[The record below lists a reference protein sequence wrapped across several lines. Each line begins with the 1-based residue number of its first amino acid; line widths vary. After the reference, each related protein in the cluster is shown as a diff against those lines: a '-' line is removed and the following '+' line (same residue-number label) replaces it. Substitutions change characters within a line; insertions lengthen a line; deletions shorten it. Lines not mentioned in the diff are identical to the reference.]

1 MRRLAF
7 MFGVLVAVTFLAFS
21 AMNVIGDPLFNVVGF
36 YASVDCD
43 AVIAGEIEDVIG
55 TVAGTGIGE
64 CERVIEAREKY
75 HLDDTLP
82 VRYGHWIVGMVQGD
96 FGESYANQ
104 MPVSS
109 ILAERLPKSILLM
122 GMSVVI
128 ALGVSIPWGVAA
140 AYRANQRFDRVST
153 AVAFGLLS
161 IPGFALAIMLFYFFI
176 VRWQIFP
183 SRFMDDN
190 LLSRLHSLV
199 LPAASL
205 GLPLAAVYQRLLRTD
220 LITTLQEDFV
230 ITAKAKGL
238 SDRRIMFRH
247 VLRPSMFGMI
257 TVVGLNTAALIGGT
271 IIIESIFSIP
281 GFGRELYISAIR
293 DDNTVV
299 LAGVT
304 VLATAFVAI
313 NTAVDL
319 LYSYLDPR
327 VRRAG

>member
-1 MRRLAF
+1 
-7 MFGVLVAVTFLAFS
+7 
-21 AMNVIGDPLFNVVGF
+21 
-36 YASVDCD
+36 
-43 AVIAGEIEDVIG
+43 
-55 TVAGTGIGE
+55 
-64 CERVIEAREKY
+64 
-75 HLDDTLP
+75 
-82 VRYGHWIVGMVQGD
+82 MVQGD
-96 FGESYANQ
+96 FGDSYANQ

-109 ILAERLPKSILLM
+109 IISERLPKSVLLM
-122 GMSVVI
+122 GMSLVV
-128 ALGVSIPWGVAA
+128 ALGVSIPWSVAA
-140 AYRANQRFDRVST
+140 AYRANQPLDRAST
-153 AVAFGLLS
+153 AGAFGLLS
-161 IPGFALAIMLFYFFI
+161 IPGFALAIILFYFFI

-190 LLSRLHSLV
+190 IFSRLHSLV

-205 GLPLAAVYQRLLRTD
+205 GIPLAAVYQRLLRTD

-257 TVVGLNTAALIGGT
+257 TVVGLNMSALIGGT

-281 GFGRELYISAIR
+281 GFGRELYVSAIR
-293 DDNTVV
+293 DDITVV

-304 VLATAFVAI
+304 ILSTAFVAI
-313 NTAVDL
+313 NTGVDL